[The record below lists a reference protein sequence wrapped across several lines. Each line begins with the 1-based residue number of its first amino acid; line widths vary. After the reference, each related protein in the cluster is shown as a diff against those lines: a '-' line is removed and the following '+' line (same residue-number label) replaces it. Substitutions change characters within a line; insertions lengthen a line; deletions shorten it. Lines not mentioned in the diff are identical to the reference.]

1 MSSIGRRMLLV
12 AAFAALAALFAV
24 QNGGVRV
31 PLNLGVVT
39 LRSVSLPIVVFTSVI
54 LGMVL
59 VLVAGLRA
67 DLRTR
72 RMLRRYQD
80 ALGGASE
87 EP

>member
-1 MSSIGRRMLLV
+1 MVMV
-12 AAFAALAALFAV
+12 TAFAALAVLFAA

-59 VLVAGLRA
+59 VLLAGLKA

>member
-1 MSSIGRRMLLV
+1 
-12 AAFAALAALFAV
+12 AFAALAVLFAA

-59 VLVAGLRA
+59 VLLAGLKA